1 MKECINTRLHRMSKM
16 TSSGAAQKKV
26 TASQLI
32 QWRILVH
39 FQDKYFPTYAWKLL
53 TGDIDTL
60 FPDAFIQMAVFKGN
74 TRAVFLDR
82 KEAKGPIDRADRR
95 CHGVRQKATSNLGS
109 RIADVYR
116 EDIYE
121 LPMDSV
127 RELISNAVCHQIL
140 YCLPDPSRWQS
151 MMTVWKSHPQAG

>member
-1 MKECINTRLHRMSKM
+1 M
-16 TSSGAAQKKV
+16 
-26 TASQLI
+26 
-32 QWRILVH
+32 H

-82 KEAKGPIDRADRR
+82 KEAKGPIDQQIEDAMVFVKK
-95 CHGVRQKATSNLGS
+95 HITLGS

-116 EDIYE
+116 EDIFE
-121 LPMDSV
+121 LPMGGV
-127 RELISNAVCHQIL
+127 
-140 YCLPDPSRWQS
+140 P
-151 MMTVWKSHPQAG
+151 